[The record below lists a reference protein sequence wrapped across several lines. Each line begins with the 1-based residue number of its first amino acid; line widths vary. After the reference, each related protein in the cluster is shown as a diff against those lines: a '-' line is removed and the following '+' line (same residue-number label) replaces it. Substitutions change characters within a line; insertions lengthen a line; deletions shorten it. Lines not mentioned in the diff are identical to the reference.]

1 MTDEYIS
8 KIEEITGK
16 DQRNRMLEI
25 VRIMRRHDF
34 VRNFMKQ
41 QNPEEVRFALE
52 ELGPT
57 FIKGGQILSTRPDL
71 ISPAFI
77 SEFKKLQDDVQIDS
91 FESVSKTFR
100 EQTGKNISD
109 VFDKF
114 DEKPFASASIGQTHH
129 AVLKNGTQVV
139 VKVQH
144 PKIKELVETD
154 LTLFRQAL
162 KILKLAPEITVVDP
176 EEILNQL
183 QASLLNEINTEIEIK
198 NGLEFYRLNN
208 RDGIIEVPVVY
219 EEYSTQKIL
228 VNSRMDGES
237 IKKLAARSLSDDPTE
252 RKLQKKERTYI
263 ADALVK
269 NFIKQVFVDNFFH
282 ADPHPGNIL
291 FYRLKQDDPR
301 INELEPTHEFE
312 KKSGSIKASI
322 KTEQKLPPYRLVY
335 LDFGMMGRL
344 SPLLAEG
351 IANVIVAL
359 SKKDTQEISQA
370 VLSICNRTGEIDE
383 EDFTDQL
390 GIFLTPYLKQ
400 GLGQIDFP
408 VMLYNII
415 KLCRKNNLQV
425 KPEVTLLIKA
435 FGSLEG
441 IVAQL
446 DPDLSLM
453 DVARPFAK
461 EYFKRKF
468 NWKNELDEDLMTFG
482 RAVKSTPQIPIKI
495 EKLLDTLNQG
505 RGRFTL
511 RFKGQD
517 TFIDRIET
525 IVNRL
530 IITIILASIIL
541 SSSLLVQGSMEHPAI
556 YNIGVAGYMISFVV
570 IIWMVASAIWHHF
583 KK

>member
-1 MTDEYIS
+1 
-8 KIEEITGK
+8 
-16 DQRNRMLEI
+16 
-25 VRIMRRHDF
+25 
-34 VRNFMKQ
+34 
-41 QNPEEVRFALE
+41 
-52 ELGPT
+52 
-57 FIKGGQILSTRPDL
+57 
-71 ISPAFI
+71 
-77 SEFKKLQDDVQIDS
+77 
-91 FESVSKTFR
+91 
-100 EQTGKNISD
+100 
-109 VFDKF
+109 
-114 DEKPFASASIGQTHH
+114 
-129 AVLKNGTQVV
+129 
-139 VKVQH
+139 
-144 PKIKELVETD
+144 
-154 LTLFRQAL
+154 
-162 KILKLAPEITVVDP
+162 
-176 EEILNQL
+176 
-183 QASLLNEINTEIEIK
+183 
-198 NGLEFYRLNN
+198 
-208 RDGIIEVPVVY
+208 
-219 EEYSTQKIL
+219 
-228 VNSRMDGES
+228 
-237 IKKLAARSLSDDPTE
+237 
-252 RKLQKKERTYI
+252 
-263 ADALVK
+263 
-269 NFIKQVFVDNFFH
+269 
-282 ADPHPGNIL
+282 
-291 FYRLKQDDPR
+291 
-301 INELEPTHEFE
+301 
-312 KKSGSIKASI
+312 
-322 KTEQKLPPYRLVY
+322 
-335 LDFGMMGRL
+335 MMGRL

-400 GLGQIDFP
+400 GLSQIDFP
-408 VMLYNII
+408 VMLYDII